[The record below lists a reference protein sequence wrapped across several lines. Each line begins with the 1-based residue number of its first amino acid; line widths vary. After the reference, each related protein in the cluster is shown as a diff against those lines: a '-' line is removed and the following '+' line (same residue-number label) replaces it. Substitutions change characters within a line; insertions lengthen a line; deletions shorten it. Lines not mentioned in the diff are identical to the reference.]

1 MRRAV
6 HSSGT
11 CRYKRAIVSTWGESQ
26 GRGMDLDRGAL
37 KGATAPQGTVVQTD
51 GAEMATQRRYT
62 VSERLLRLA
71 EFPTAAHSKGIHL
84 VSWQ

>member
-1 MRRAV
+1 MV
-6 HSSGT
+6 HVGT
-11 CRYKRAIVSTWGESQ
+11 KEPLCQHGGRVR

-51 GAEMATQRRYT
+51 GAEMATQRRCT